1 MPGNLIAVG
10 RVQTESN
17 FAEAGH
23 SELGVFD
30 AKPGGLPVVSST
42 EKRFVEQAAGT

>member
-17 FAEAGH
+17 FAEAGIQNW
-23 SELGVFD
+23 VFSVRNRVGC
-30 AKPGGLPVVSST
+30 P
-42 EKRFVEQAAGT
+42 